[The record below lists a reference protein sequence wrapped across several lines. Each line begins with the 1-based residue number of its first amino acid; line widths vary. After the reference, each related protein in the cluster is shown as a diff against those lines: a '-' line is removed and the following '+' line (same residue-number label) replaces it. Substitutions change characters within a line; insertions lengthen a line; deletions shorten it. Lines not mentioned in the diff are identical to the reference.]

1 MCGLFGYI
9 GNSHPT
15 KKDIKNF
22 KRLAIL
28 SERRGS
34 DSSGIFCAGQ
44 KNTLVFKANSPISK
58 LLLEKN
64 VDSALCNSNV
74 LLGHT
79 RLSTHGSSDNP
90 KHNQPVIK
98 DGFAVFHNGI
108 ILLNPMSESQHDFDL
123 DSELI
128 VEAANKSIDSNTT
141 LESSLL
147 ELVGENTCLLVDPSG
162 KIKAFTNVGNLYTLI
177 DNRGNTWLASEEKFL
192 REVFHASPEKFKKNV
207 LHDLGEIPLR
217 GSNYEEHNFD
227 FADSISLEKTQD
239 VFLSPSTEHVLER
252 LEKFSTLK
260 KPVLRC
266 SKCIL
271 PENFPSADF
280 DERGVCRLCRDYSP
294 QVPLGATKLLL
305 DLGALQS
312 NNRVQVNFS
321 GGRDSTYALL
331 YLHENGFDVTA
342 CTYDWGF
349 ITTAARENMSRI
361 CGQLGIEHVL
371 VSPNLRKTR
380 KLAATALHA
389 WLKIG
394 DPALIPALMAG
405 DKPQLST
412 SMRVSREL
420 GGLPIIQGDHAL
432 ESTHFKAALAGAKA
446 SNKRYSGG
454 VSYRLS
460 IFGVLSMGLGYL
472 RLIKKADK
480 YRFAL
485 MKQLAES
492 AWIYYVQKHNLIHIF
507 KYISWDE
514 KIVDSKVR
522 SYGWTSN
529 SRNPKQ
535 SWRMGDATAP
545 LYNCLYLLTVG
556 YTENDSLRSNQI
568 RAGLLSRTEALEL
581 IKRENNFDLKGIHS
595 YLGLIEMDPEL
606 FWNQLHKLIMTSN
619 DLKGI

>member
-15 KKDIKNF
+15 KKDLKNF

-44 KNTLVFKANSPISK
+44 MKTLVFKANSPVSK

-64 VDSALCNSNV
+64 VNSALRNSHV

-79 RLSTHGSSDNP
+79 RLSTHGASDNP
-90 KHNQPVIK
+90 KHNQPVLK

-108 ILLNPMSESQHDFDL
+108 ILESPDSQAIHDFSL

-128 VEAANKSIDSNTT
+128 AEAALMGSGSNAT

-147 ELVGENTCLLVDPSG
+147 KLVGENTCLLVDPSG
-162 KIKAFTNVGNLYTLI
+162 EIKAFTNVGNLYTLI
-177 DNRGNTWLASEEKFL
+177 DSRGNTWIASEAKFL
-192 REVFHASPEKFKKNV
+192 EKVFRATPMKSNKNA
-207 LHDLGEIPLR
+207 LQNLGVIPLK
-217 GSNYEEHNFD
+217 GKNYEEHNFD
-227 FADSISLEKTQD
+227 FADSISLERTKE
-239 VFLSPSTEHVLER
+239 VFLSTSAKLYLEH
-252 LEKFSTLK
+252 LEKFSLGK
-260 KPVLRC
+260 IPLLRC
-266 SKCIL
+266 LNCVL

-280 DERGVCRLCRDYSP
+280 DDQGICRLCRDYSP
-294 QVPLGATKLLL
+294 QVQLGLDKLLF
-305 DLGALQS
+305 DLSAFQS
-312 NNRVQVNFS
+312 NKRVQVNFS

-331 YLHENGFDVTA
+331 YLYEKGFDVTA

-361 CGQLGIEHVL
+361 CGQLGIEHIL
-371 VSPNLRKTR
+371 VSPDLRKTR
-380 KLAATALHA
+380 KLAATALGA

-412 SMRVSREL
+412 SMKISREL
-420 GGLPIIQGDHAL
+420 GGLPIIQGDHSL
-432 ESTHFKAALAGAKA
+432 ESTYFKSALAGAKA
-446 SNKRYSGG
+446 SNKSDSGG
-454 VSYRLS
+454 VSYRLPLL
-460 IFGVLSMGLGYL
+460 GVFSMGIGYL

-492 AWIYYVQKHNLIHIF
+492 AWIYYIQKHRLIHIF
-507 KYISWDE
+507 NYISWDE
-514 KIVDSKVR
+514 KLVDTKVR
-522 SYGWTSN
+522 SYGWASN

-545 LYNCLYLLTVG
+545 LYNCLYLLTIG
-556 YTENDSLRSNQI
+556 YTENDALRSNQV
-568 RAGLLSRTEALEL
+568 RAGLLSRSAALEL
-581 IKRENNFDLKGIHS
+581 IEKENAFDLKGIHS
-595 YLGLIEMDPEL
+595 YLGLIEMDPDL
-606 FWNQLHKLIMTSN
+606 FWKQLHKLVFTHN
-619 DLKGI
+619 DVKGI

>member
-15 KKDIKNF
+15 KKDIKRF
-22 KRLAIL
+22 KQLAIL

-44 KNTLVFKANSPISK
+44 KNTSVFKGNSPISK
-58 LLLEKN
+58 LLLEQSVN
-64 VDSALCNSNV
+64 SALCNSSV

-90 KHNQPVIK
+90 KHNQPVLK
-98 DGFAVFHNGI
+98 AGFAVFHNGI
-108 ILLNPMSESQHDFDL
+108 ILENPTLETRQDFNL

-128 VEAANKSIDSNTT
+128 VEAALKGIRSNTN

-147 ELVGENTCLLVDPSG
+147 ELIGENTCLLVDPSG
-162 KIKAFTNVGNLYTLI
+162 SIKAFTNVGNLYTLI
-177 DNRGNTWLASEEKFL
+177 DGRGNTWLASEEKFL
-192 REVFHASPEKFKKNV
+192 QQVFHDTPVKLQKNV
-207 LHDLGEIPLR
+207 LKDLGEIPLKGNDYKER
-217 GSNYEEHNFD
+217 NFD
-227 FADSISLEKTQD
+227 FADSISLERTRE
-239 VFLSPSTEHVLER
+239 VLLSPSAGHSLNR
-252 LEKFSTLK
+252 LVKLSSFK

-266 SKCIL
+266 SNCIL

-280 DERGVCRLCRDYSP
+280 NDQGICRLCRDYLP
-294 QVPLGATKLLL
+294 QVPLGANKLLL
-305 DLGALQS
+305 DLVELQT
-312 NNRVQVNFS
+312 NKRVQVNFS

-331 YLHENGFDVTA
+331 YLHENGFNVTA

-361 CGQLGIEHVL
+361 CGQLGIEHIL

-412 SMRVSREL
+412 SMKISREL

-432 ESTHFKAALAGAKA
+432 ESTHFKAALAGAKS
-446 SNKRYSGG
+446 SNKKYSGG

-507 KYISWDE
+507 KYLSWDE
-514 KIVDSKVR
+514 KTVDTKVR

-535 SWRMGDATAP
+535 IWRMGDATAP
-545 LYNCLYLLTVG
+545 LYNCLYLLTIG
-556 YTENDSLRSNQI
+556 YTEYDALRSNQV
-568 RAGLLSRTEALEL
+568 RAGLLSRSEALAL
-581 IKRENNFDLKGIHS
+581 IESENTFDLNGIHG
-595 YLGLIEMDPEL
+595 YLDLIEMDPDL
-606 FWNQLHKLIMTSN
+606 FWNELHKLMITKDN
-619 DLKGI
+619 LKGI